1 MIDGVLLE
9 NGQSRAMRATLPAT
23 YEEFVQACAN
33 GTQLLDIMF
42 NAAGWQTQP
51 TFLNAGNL
59 LSNESANALGL
70 PNTAVPDDAWSKIV
84 PAGSV
89 FWIAST
95 TIPSSFLMCDGASLS
110 TTDYAALFSAIG
122 YTFGGSGEQFN
133 LPDLRAAFIR
143 GAGTQ
148 NGYSATFGQ
157 RQDASAVSTAFYTD
171 NYGLYQA
178 RILNQ
183 DKVTSDTN
191 RSVGQNGRSGS
202 GQLKYVRPFNVALT
216 PIIKY

>member
-1 MIDGVLLE
+1 MTDRNVQFPNRYQLTKVPGTDDIYDLTPAPGTITAEGTMI
-9 NGQSRAMRATLPAT
+9 NKATL
-23 YEEFVQACAN
+23 
-33 GTQLLDIMF
+33 
-42 NAAGWQTQP
+42 
-51 TFLNAGNL
+51 
-59 LSNESANALGL
+59 LSDETAELLGL

-95 TIPSSFLMCDGASLS
+95 TIPSSFLMCDGSSLS

-122 YTFGGSGEQFN
+122 YTFGGSGTQFN

-157 RQDASAVSTAFYTD
+157 SQEASAISTVFTSGQYKKV
-171 NYGLYQA
+171 Q
-178 RILNQ
+178 IINQ
-183 DKVTSDTN
+183 DKSVSDLN
-191 RSVGQNGRSGS
+191 KSAGQNGLSDG
-202 GQLKYVRPFNVALT
+202 GQYMYVRPFNLALT

>member
-95 TIPSSFLMCDGASLS
+95 TIPSSFLMCDGSSLS

-122 YTFGGSGEQFN
+122 YTFGGSGTQFN

-157 RQDASAVSTAFYTD
+157 SQEASAISTVFTSGQYKKV
-171 NYGLYQA
+171 Q
-178 RILNQ
+178 IINQ
-183 DKVTSDTN
+183 DKSVSDLN
-191 RSVGQNGRSGS
+191 KSAGQNGLSDG
-202 GQLKYVRPFNVALT
+202 GQYMYVRPFNLALT